1 MTIETQKFLKKI
13 NKSPLSFG
21 DLLTSLRK
29 ADEITQV
36 ELANKIGVSKG
47 LICDIEKGRR
57 NASIELVAKIA
68 DALDY
73 PKEPMIKQIF
83 EDQLREA
90 KIKLKIKLEAA

>member
-13 NKSPLSFG
+13 SKSPLSFG